1 MKHLL
6 IAVVL
11 LIFFVPAT
19 VGADE
24 APATRPIAPRGS
36 LQGQDS
42 GPVLGD
48 LSFGINPCLGLGF
61 PSQNVDNYS
70 VFPQCGMGLVR
81 LVVHWRDRQPAR
93 GEFYWGGL
101 DNKVRVLQDLG
112 IDVCFTLQS
121 DAEWGIEPSE
131 FPAANHPPT
140 DMADWTEFLT
150 HLVERYNGD
159 GLDDLPGLLRPVSCY
174 QVASEWPSKNNLHG
188 GWTGTIDQLI
198 EFFNASYDAI
208 KAADPSTAVILG
220 GIASISLDAMVLNAG
235 QGGYVA
241 RQSYNETV
249 KDSLTVEIA
258 QDPRITEAV
267 ADKERVLAES
277 RYDMVDLHMYGPV
290 EYNQYRIAR
299 IRQSV
304 GPVPLVSTECGGP
317 NLAYD
322 PDITPEEH
330 FMTALDMNL
339 DGLSRGLIFMMWLS
353 MFGQEYVPGVG
364 PTWGN
369 SQLQLIDKDQQP
381 TGGFWAYHLL
391 AALLEGMSSVE
402 KPGPGIYI
410 IHRYEQPDIHV
421 AWRTAD
427 NATYQLPTSI
437 HPEAMMVVT
446 DAANGLYVI
455 TRPPVDGLLHLGALP
470 FVVSEV
476 LPGDAW
482 PPGSS
487 FPSGGDNRDL
497 LPHMVF
503 NEAGNFP
510 NPFNPATEIRFMLG
524 MDSHIRIEVFD
535 LPGRRI
541 ATLLDTDLQA
551 GQHRVMWDATGQS
564 SGTYI
569 FRLTGAGERVVLRGQ
584 LVK

>member
-1 MKHLL
+1 MRHLL
-6 IAVVL
+6 IAVTL
-11 LIFFVPAT
+11 LIMIVPGTA
-19 VGADE
+19 GADE
-24 APATRPIAPRGS
+24 PPLTKQLARKESPRRTN
-36 LQGQDS
+36 S
-42 GPVLGD
+42 GAALGD
-48 LSFGINPCLGLGF
+48 LVFGINPNLGLGF
-61 PSQNVDNYS
+61 PSQNVDNYD
-70 VFPQCGMGLVR
+70 VFPQCGLGLVR
-81 LVVHWRDRQPAR
+81 LIVHWQDRQPAR

-101 DNKVRVLQDLG
+101 DNKVRVLQGLG
-112 IDVCFTLQS
+112 INVCFTLQS

-131 FPAANHPPT
+131 FPAANHPPA
-140 DMADWTEFLT
+140 DMADWTEFLA
-150 HLVERYNGD
+150 HLVEHYDCD
-159 GLDDLPGLLRPVSCY
+159 GLDDMSGLLQPVSCY
-174 QVASEWPSKNNLHG
+174 QFASEWPSPNNLHG

-208 KAADPSTAVILG
+208 KAADPSMTVILG

-249 KDSLTVEIA
+249 QDSLTVEIA
-258 QDPRITEAV
+258 QDPRITAAV

-290 EYNQYRIAR
+290 EYNQYRVAR
-299 IRQSV
+299 VRQSV
-304 GPVPLVSTECGGP
+304 GSVPLVSTECGGP

-330 FMTALDMNL
+330 FLTALDMNL

-391 AALLEGMSSVE
+391 AAMVEGMTSVE

-410 IHRYEQPDIHV
+410 IHRFGQPDIHV
-421 AWRTAD
+421 AWRTPD
-427 NATYQLPTSI
+427 NSTYQLPASVQ
-437 HPEAMMVVT
+437 PEAMMVIT
-446 DAANGLYVI
+446 DAANGLYEI
-455 TRPPVDGLLHLGALP
+455 SKPPVDGLLQLGTLPIIVGEALP
-470 FVVSEV
+470 
-476 LPGDAW
+476 GGAW
-482 PPGSS
+482 PPGSGI
-487 FPSGGDNRDL
+487 PSGRETGDQ
-497 LPHMVF
+497 LPPAVLSQ
-503 NEAGNFP
+503 AGNFP
-510 NPFNPATEIRFMLG
+510 NPFNPTTEIRFMLAT
-524 MDSHIRIEVFD
+524 DSHILVEVFD

-541 ATLLDTDLQA
+541 GTLLDADLQA
-551 GQHRVMWDATGQS
+551 GQHRVTWNASGQS